1 MEAGETEA
9 ESIADILADSSP
21 GEISSD
27 LDAGNW
33 ELPERTDSRGST
45 VARYDTGRESETP
58 SPGSPDYPVTVDLY
72 VGRGGEAR
80 VTFSPAGDDME
91 QYENVFEDIARVEAD
106 WQAIRVEGLETGQ
119 LEAVMAGVEQVAE
132 SYAGD
137 VEPT

>member
-9 ESIADILADSSP
+9 EPIADILVESSP
-21 GEISSD
+21 GEISPG

-58 SPGSPDYPVTVDLY
+58 SPGNPDYPVTVDLY
-72 VGRGGEAR
+72 VRKGSEAR

-91 QYENVFEDIARVEAD
+91 QYENLFEDIARVEAD
-106 WQAIRVEGLETGQ
+106 WQAIRIEGLETSQ
-119 LEAVMAGVEQVAE
+119 LDEVMAGVEQVAE
-132 SYAGD
+132 SYAED